1 MALRQLPRP
10 QVSEAS
16 NCLLLLP
23 NLYLF
28 PILPAEAP
36 AEEEQHSDAS
46 GEQAGAKEESAPA
59 AVAADGESSDKEQ
72 ETTEAAEATT
82 KPQARGLG
90 LLGQRRRLPLRKPG
104 TIL

>member
-1 MALRQLPRP
+1 MPPSLPP
-10 QVSEAS
+10 AS
-16 NCLLLLP
+16 SSCLISPFLS
-23 NLYLF
+23 F
-28 PILPAEAP
+28 PPPLAEAP
-36 AEEEQHSDAS
+36 AEEEQRSDAS
-46 GEQAGAKEESAPA
+46 GEQAKEDAAPA
-59 AVAADGESSDKEQ
+59 AVAADAESGDKEQ

>member
-1 MALRQLPRP
+1 MPPTPPCFQQLPKF
-10 QVSEAS
+10 SLS
-16 NCLLLLP
+16 
-23 NLYLF
+23 LF
-28 PILPAEAP
+28 LSLSPPLAEAP
-36 AEEEQHSDAS
+36 AEEEQRSDAS
-46 GEQAGAKEESAPA
+46 GEQAKEDAAPA
-59 AVAADGESSDKEQ
+59 AVAADAESGDKEQ